1 MKITREMVRGTAMG
15 IRAIDNVIRYAEND
29 ALIATASAHK
39 EALVRF
45 HDEAAGELSEK
56 QAAEAEGSKLAK
68 AMVKASSAFSAMV
81 NSDASHLARMLIEGY
96 EMGIVSLQ
104 KCVNELENKSKEVPA
119 KAKELIKFYDKSIK
133 ELRAYL

>member
-29 ALIATASAHK
+29 ALIATASAQK
-39 EALVRF
+39 EALIRF

-68 AMVKASSAFSAMV
+68 AMVKASSAFSAMTWAL
-81 NSDASHLARMLIEGY
+81 SS
-96 EMGIVSLQ
+96 SLPRF
-104 KCVNELENKSKEVPA
+104 SA
-119 KAKELIKFYDKSIK
+119 MM
-133 ELRAYL
+133 